1 MNYLSRKYIAVLGVI
16 GVIILICEWNRDF
29 NTLFHNEDDD
39 LTVNEKDATQLTK
52 RRKKN
57 LQYQGY
63 ESCHRATTIPR
74 KLLCSNNSTNLTI
87 FSIMERNLIRQYFAH
102 NEEAK
107 DCRLTNG
114 QRVYC
119 NFTAD
124 VNYFRTADV
133 LYIRECF
140 SYCMS
145 PAYSDQLTIRY
156 NRGPEKRECCGPQN
170 IKLSDI
176 RVSYT
181 LESTIPFPFMCWPD
195 IQQPVLDALHL
206 PPPKGRHGIAMFVTD
221 CIEWRLRYL
230 KELMKYIH
238 INSFGKCLHNTED
251 GVSRHRGTDL
261 YKPKKQETILR
272 YKYKFLLTFESTV
285 IVDYVS
291 EKIWHGYMSQTVP
304 IYYGTKDVYDQAP
317 GANTFIDATK
327 FAGPKELAEYIKKV
341 DRDDDLYRS
350 FFNFDIEITRKFQEK
365 HCPPEPLG
373 CAMCKELYQLKQ
385 KRCATKRSH

>member
-1 MNYLSRKYIAVLGVI
+1 MNNLSRKYMVVLGVI
-16 GVIILICEWNRDF
+16 GVIILTCEWNR
-29 NTLFHNEDDD
+29 NTSTQDDSY
-39 LTVNEKDATQLTK
+39 LTIDNRVKQPLTK
-52 RRKKN
+52 RQKKKQ
-57 LQYQGY
+57 QYQGY
-63 ESCHRATTIPR
+63 ESCHKATTMPQ

-87 FSIMERNLIRQYFAH
+87 FSIMEKNLIRQYFAH

-107 DCRLTNG
+107 DCRLPNG
-114 QRVYC
+114 QRLYC

-156 NRGPEKRECCGPQN
+156 NRGPEKRDCCGSKN

-181 LESTIPFPFMCWPD
+181 LVSTIPFPFVCWTD
-195 IQQPVLDALHL
+195 IQQPVLDALRL
-206 PPPKGRHGIAMFVTD
+206 PPPKGRHGVAMFVTD
-221 CIEWRLRYL
+221 CIEWRLKYL
-230 KELMKYIH
+230 QELMKHIH
-238 INSFGKCLHNTED
+238 IDSFGKCLHNTED
-251 GVSRHRGTDL
+251 GVSRHKGTDL
-261 YKPKKQETILR
+261 YKMTKQETILK

-304 IYYGTKDVYDQAP
+304 VYYGTKDVYDQAP
-317 GANTFIDATK
+317 GANTFIDGTK

-341 DRDDDLYRS
+341 DQDDELYRS
-350 FFNFDIEITRKFQEK
+350 FFDFDIEITRKFQEK

-385 KRCATKRSH
+385 KRCAA